1 MLEDTLIFSLTR
13 NKELTQEV
21 CDILGLKPGLVSV
34 NAFADGE
41 TLIEIEQSVRGKN
54 VYIIQSTSAPANN
67 SYMELLIMID
77 ACKRASANTI
87 NIIMPYY
94 GYSRQDRKAKP
105 RQPITSRLVADML
118 QTAGANRV
126 VAFDLHAPQI
136 QGFFTVPIDDIY
148 GLPLLA
154 SHFKDNPKFSNQDL
168 VVVSPD
174 HGGATRARNLGKL
187 LDAPIAIIDKRRPRP
202 NEMEVMNIIGDVDGK
217 VAIII
222 DDMIDTAGTICAGAQ
237 AIKDRGATEVYA
249 ACTHAILS
257 DPAIERL
264 ENSVIEYVVTTNTIE
279 LAEDKQSE
287 KIHVMSVAP
296 IIASIIDHI
305 ENKKPVS
312 DAVKFG

>member
-1 MLEDTLIFSLTR
+1 MLSDTLIFSLTR
-13 NKELTQEV
+13 NKELTKEV
-21 CDILGLKPGLVSV
+21 CEILNLEQGLVEV

-41 TLIEIEQSVRGKN
+41 TLIEIGQSVRGKN
-54 VYIIQSTSAPANN
+54 VYIIQSTSAPANV
-67 SYMELLIMID
+67 SYMELFIMID
-77 ACKRASANTI
+77 AVKRASANSI
-87 NIIMPYY
+87 CVIMPYY

-118 QTAGANRV
+118 QIAGANRV

-154 SHFKDNPKFSNQDL
+154 AHFKDNPEFKSEDL
-168 VVVSPD
+168 VIVSPD

-202 NEMEVMNIIGDVDGK
+202 NEMEVMNIIGEVEGK
-217 VAIII
+217 TAIII

-237 AIKDRGATEVYA
+237 AIKDRGAKKVYA

-257 DPAIERL
+257 DPATERL
-264 ENSVIEYVVTTNTIE
+264 LNSVIEYVVTTNTVE
-279 LAEDKQSE
+279 LAPEKRTE
-287 KIHVMSVAP
+287 KIKVLSVAP

>member
-1 MLEDTLIFSLTR
+1 MLSDTLIFSLTR
-13 NKELTQEV
+13 NQELTKEV
-21 CDILGLKPGLVSV
+21 CSILGLQQGDVSV
-34 NAFADGE
+34 NTFADGE
-41 TLIEIEQSVRGKN
+41 TLIEINQSVRGKN
-54 VYIIQSTSAPANN
+54 VYIIQSTSAPANS

-77 ACKRASANTI
+77 AVKRASANSI

-118 QTAGANRV
+118 QVAGANRV
-126 VAFDLHAPQI
+126 LAFDLHAPQI

-154 SHFKDNPKFSNQDL
+154 SHFKDNPDFEGEDL
-168 VVVSPD
+168 VIVSPD

-202 NEMEVMNIIGDVDGK
+202 NEMEVMNIIGEVEGK
-217 VAIII
+217 TAIII

-237 AIKDRGATEVYA
+237 AIRDRGAKKVYA

-257 DPAIERL
+257 DPATQRL
-264 ENSVIEYVVTTNTIE
+264 LDSVIEYVVTTNTIE
-279 LAEDKQSE
+279 LSEDKKTD
-287 KIHVMSVAP
+287 KIKVLSVAP
-296 IIASIIDHI
+296 IIAAIIDHI